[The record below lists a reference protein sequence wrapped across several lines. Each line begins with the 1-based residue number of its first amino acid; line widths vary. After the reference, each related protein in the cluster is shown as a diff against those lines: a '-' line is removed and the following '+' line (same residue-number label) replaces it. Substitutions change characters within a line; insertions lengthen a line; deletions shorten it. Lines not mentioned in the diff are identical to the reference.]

1 MKTRRFIF
9 IMLALLAV
17 QTSLFAQERKMTRK
31 EKEAAWRAE
40 RLRKRAQE
48 ERQVMH
54 DDSIQFVQAV
64 NAIRSGSWAL
74 EASNVTFN
82 NGVTR
87 FVTASTNFV
96 SVDDGQA
103 VVQTAFNNSNVNSPN
118 GLGGITLE
126 GRITSEELK
135 MDKDGNVYYNYGI
148 QGADIS
154 ATVNIVV
161 TANSNQATATVNPN
175 FSSNQMT
182 FSGYIYPYD
191 TAGVIEGN
199 PGYY

>member
-17 QTSLFAQERKMTRK
+17 QASLFAQDRKMTRK